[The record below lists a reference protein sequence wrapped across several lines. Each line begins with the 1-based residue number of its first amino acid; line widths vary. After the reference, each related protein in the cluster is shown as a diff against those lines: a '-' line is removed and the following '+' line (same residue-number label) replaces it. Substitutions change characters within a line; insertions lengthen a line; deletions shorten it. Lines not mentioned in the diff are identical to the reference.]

1 MQITAAVVALAVVI
15 ALRVYRRRRGLAR
28 LEARLRALRA
38 AASRPIEHRP
48 PAASDIVPPQL
59 AELSD
64 QLRALGVTELGD
76 VVETEGNNRMRWFA
90 DAAGTTF
97 GWGGVSGGLFVA
109 FLMSHAGDRWTL
121 TRFLPRRAP
130 ALAQP
135 PYIDRAEHVG
145 GRLAEAFATHR
156 ARVPD
161 GAIAVRTLDDGVRE
175 LADLRTRTRAWRD
188 AQPPDQLLD
197 SDLRAVLGIHFA
209 HLGPIMARRLGV
221 RLPEA
226 RAL

>member
-1 MQITAAVVALAVVI
+1 VQLTAALVAIAVVAVFRL
-15 ALRVYRRRRGLAR
+15 YRRRRGLAR

-38 AASRPIEHRP
+38 AASRPIEHRAP
-48 PAASDIVPPQL
+48 EPGDSVPAQL

-64 QLRALGVTELGD
+64 QLRALGATELGD
-76 VVETEGNNRMRWFA
+76 VVETEGDNLMRWFA
-90 DAAGTTF
+90 DADSTTF

-109 FLMSHAGDRWTL
+109 FLMSHAGERWTL
-121 TRFLPRRAP
+121 TRFLPRRVA

-145 GRLAEAFATHR
+145 GRIADAFATHR
-156 ARVPD
+156 ARVPG
-161 GAIAVRTLDDGVRE
+161 GAIAVRTLDEGLRE
-175 LADLRTRTRAWRD
+175 LADLRARTLAWRE
-188 AQPPDQLLD
+188 AQPPDQLLED
-197 SDLRAVLGIHFA
+197 DLRAVLGIHFA
-209 HLGPIMARRLGV
+209 RLGPIMARRLGV